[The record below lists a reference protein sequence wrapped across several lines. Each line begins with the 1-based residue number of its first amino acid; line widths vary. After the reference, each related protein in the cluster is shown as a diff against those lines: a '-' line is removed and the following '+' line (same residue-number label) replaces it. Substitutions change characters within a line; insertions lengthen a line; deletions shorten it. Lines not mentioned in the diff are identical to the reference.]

1 MKERRKTRIGRVN
14 ASTGNERGRERKEGS
29 KTDKCQLIL

>member
-1 MKERRKTRIGRVN
+1 MKKRRKTRIGR
-14 ASTGNERGRERKEGS
+14 GNDSAGNGRERERKEGS